1 MPTTMINARELSK
14 RPADVLKRAR
24 KSGAVVITQNG
35 QPAGV
40 MFPVSARGLEAD
52 VDLIRR
58 VRFAQAY
65 SFKYSSRPGTPA
77 SSLDDQVPEYVKTRR
92 LAELMGGGKEFLKM
106 MKSRCTGCRLLQ
118 RKTAPK
124 LFAR

>member
-40 MFPVSARGLEAD
+40 MFPVSARGIEAD

-58 VRFAQAY
+58 VRLAQSIETVRVTAI
-65 SFKYSSRPGTPA
+65 A
-77 SSLDDQVPEYVKTRR
+77 SGADRLTDADIAAEIATVRKARKRR
-92 LAELMGGGKEFLKM
+92 A
-106 MKSRCTGCRLLQ
+106 
-118 RKTAPK
+118 A
-124 LFAR
+124 